1 MRALRRAC
9 VVRVMVP
16 PPPGSGPTPFAYFF
30 AHNSHRTER
39 HPAPAGQRGVPF
51 YRAWVCVYMYGP
63 GGGPQAGGGGH
74 WGPQSLG
81 LLERVHGL
89 LAGRPGGRYVLGR
102 AQKICR
108 EHRCVLYRSR
118 ECRIKRV
125 QGSTWA
131 GAPYLFLT
139 CRTFIYFAAKSP
151 PPALTS
157 RSSRRLYWVVRLSSI
172 RDGNV
177 SNRATTKYP
186 LPAPSVISATSTAPW
201 GEFLQKMARSATPSC
216 FFLFT
221 NFSNGSPP
229 CIESLF
235 FSTNKTNHKV

>member
-1 MRALRRAC
+1 
-9 VVRVMVP
+9 
-16 PPPGSGPTPFAYFF
+16 
-30 AHNSHRTER
+30 
-39 HPAPAGQRGVPF
+39 
-51 YRAWVCVYMYGP
+51 MYGP

-89 LAGRPGGRYVLGR
+89 LAGRPGGRYVIGR

-125 QGSTWA
+125 QGSTWV

-151 PPALTS
+151 PPSLTS

-216 FFLFT
+216 FFLVT

-235 FSTNKTNHKV
+235 FSTNKTNHKVSVKIV